1 MSDSEYG
8 RALLTGAIAGLL
20 SRAQAEGNVIPI
32 KIEKVNIPSDE
43 YGNYLSY
50 VEVKLPS
57 GWYRVQVAPAPA
69 IIEEEP

>member
-20 SRAQAEGNVIPI
+20 TRGQAEGSVIP
-32 KIEKVNIPSDE
+32 IEKVNIPSDE

>member
-20 SRAQAEGNVIPI
+20 SRAQAEGNI

>member
-20 SRAQAEGNVIPI
+20 SRAQAEGSVIP
-32 KIEKVNIPSDE
+32 IEKVNIPSE

>member
-8 RALLTGAIAGLL
+8 RALLTGAIAGMLT
-20 SRAQAEGNVIPI
+20 RAQAEDSVIP
-32 KIEKVNIPSDE
+32 IEKVNIPSDE